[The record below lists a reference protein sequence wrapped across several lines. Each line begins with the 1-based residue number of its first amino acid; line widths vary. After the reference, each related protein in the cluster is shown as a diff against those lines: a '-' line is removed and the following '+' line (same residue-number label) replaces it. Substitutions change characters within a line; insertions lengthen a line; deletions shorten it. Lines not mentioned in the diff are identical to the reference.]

1 MIDLISIAD
10 VFTVANAILGFCA
23 VVSALEG
30 RLDWAYTLVILCV
43 MVDGLDGLVARRFA
57 KRWNLGDY
65 LDIMADSASFGLA
78 PAVILWLSFRGGLG
92 WPDLGIGLVGE
103 RVLILVAGGTL
114 IAAGVLRL
122 ARFCFEKGGG
132 AMTFDGM
139 PIPAA
144 ALMIALCLIVGLPG
158 IVILAL
164 VAVASA
170 CMVSDFRWPKARG
183 SPGSL
188 TGVLAVVL
196 VTSRIAA
203 GYYPVI
209 GGVAWTMAVLALFWT
224 LMYVA
229 FGPVGAWLIET
240 NREIAAR
247 ALGIRPTPPEDDVAM
262 GGPETEAEEPA
273 PPVPSA
279 PPAPSTPPAPP
290 AQPAP
295 RGGDHE

>member
-30 RLDWAYTLVILCV
+30 HLDWAYTLVILCV

-78 PAVILWLSFRGGLG
+78 PAVILWLSFRDGLG
-92 WPDLGIGLVGE
+92 WPDLGIGLMGE
-103 RVLILVAGGTL
+103 RALILVVGGTL

-144 ALMIALCLIVGLPG
+144 ALMIALSLIVGVPG
-158 IVILAL
+158 LVILVLA
-164 VAVASA
+164 VVASA
-170 CMVSDFRWPKARG
+170 CMVSDLRWPKARG
-183 SPGSL
+183 SPGSV
-188 TGVLAVVL
+188 TGVLAIVL
-196 VTSRIAA
+196 VSTRIAA
-203 GYYPVI
+203 GYYPAV
-209 GGVAWTMAVLALFWT
+209 GGVAWTMAVIALFWT
-224 LMYVA
+224 IMYVA
-229 FGPVGAWLIET
+229 LGPLAAWLIET
-240 NREIAAR
+240 NRERAAR
-247 ALGIRPTPPEDDVAM
+247 ALGIRLAPPDDGAP

-273 PPVPSA
+273 PP
-279 PPAPSTPPAPP
+279 
-290 AQPAP
+290 AP
-295 RGGDHE
+295 RDGGPG

>member
-30 RLDWAYTLVILCV
+30 RLDWSYTLIILCV

-78 PAVILWLSFRGGLG
+78 PAVILWLSFRDGLG

-103 RVLILVAGGTL
+103 RLLVLVAGGTL

-144 ALMIALCLIVGLPG
+144 ALMIALSLIVGLPG

-164 VAVASA
+164 VGVASA

-188 TGVLAVVL
+188 TGVLAIVL
-196 VTSRIAA
+196 IATRIAA
-203 GYYPVI
+203 DLYPVV
-209 GGVAWTMAVLALFWT
+209 GGVAWTMAVVALFWT

-229 FGPVGAWLIET
+229 LGPVAAWLIET
-240 NREIAAR
+240 NKERAAR
-247 ALGIRPTPPEDDVAM
+247 ALGIRPPPPDDGVQ

-273 PPVPSA
+273 PPALPV
-279 PPAPSTPPAPP
+279 PPAMPAPP
-290 AQPAP
+290 TAP
-295 RGGDHE
+295 SQRGGDAK

>member
-1 MIDLISIAD
+1 VIDLISIAD

-30 RLDWAYTLVILCV
+30 RLDWSYTLIIMCV
-43 MVDGLDGLVARRFA
+43 LVDGLDGLVARRFA

-78 PAVILWLSFRGGLG
+78 PAVILWLSFSRDGLG
-92 WPDLGIGLVGE
+92 LPDVGIGLMGE
-103 RVLILVAGGTL
+103 RVLLLVVGGTL

-144 ALMIALCLIVGLPG
+144 ALMIALCLIVGVPG
-158 IVILAL
+158 IIILAL
-164 VAVASA
+164 IVVASA

-196 VTSRIAA
+196 VTTRIAA
-203 GYYPVI
+203 GYYPAI

-229 FGPVGAWLIET
+229 LGPVAAWFIES
-240 NREIAAR
+240 NRERVAR
-247 ALGIRPTPPEDDVAM
+247 ALGISLAPPDDVAK
-262 GGPETEAEEPA
+262 GGPETEAEEC
-273 PPVPSA
+273 A
-279 PPAPSTPPAPP
+279 PPAGG
-290 AQPAP
+290 
-295 RGGDHE
+295 GGDPK